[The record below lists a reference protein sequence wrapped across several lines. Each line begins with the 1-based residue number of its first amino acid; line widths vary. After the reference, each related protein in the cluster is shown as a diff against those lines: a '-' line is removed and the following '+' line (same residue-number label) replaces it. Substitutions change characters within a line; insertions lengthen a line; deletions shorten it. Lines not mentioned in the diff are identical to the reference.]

1 MNTPTTITPEL
12 SSAPVEV
19 KPTKQLLFSLIT
31 GDMYTIDADEFK
43 NMDKYQI
50 PLLKKPSEGC
60 PRCFGRMHDGYNETI
75 KAYVLCKKCVN
86 KCVDFKKLK
95 SETIDIETIKNA

>member
-1 MNTPTTITPEL
+1 MNTQTTNSVL
-12 SSAPVEV
+12 SSAPTEI

-31 GDMYTIDADEFK
+31 GDIYTIDADEYK

-60 PRCFGRMHDGYNETI
+60 SRCFGRMHDGYNTTI

-86 KCVDFKKLK
+86 KCVDFKLLK